1 MSTSFTTHNRC
12 SCGGHIRDSIC
23 DQCGAEFSV
32 EDTEGAEAAAIG
44 DGQPINIMADSGP
57 LETVIAE
64 KLEALRPK
72 IAVEAKR
79 ILETE
84 AALLQRSCEILRAGA
99 AETRDAAAA
108 DNGEVA
114 ALQAT
119 AERIGL
125 NLALCQQQLQVV
137 SGALYRM
144 IDRVWGVCTRCGRKI
159 DLLRLI
165 ADPALELCLDCAQKK
180 ERTARKPAKKRRR

>member
-84 AALLQRSCEILRAGA
+84 AALLQRSCGILQVDL
-99 AETRDAAAA
+99 AEVQ
-108 DNGEVA
+108 NN
-114 ALQAT
+114 AT
-119 AERIGL
+119 AENGEAAVQWAEAERLGL
-125 NLALCQQQLQVV
+125 TLAHCQQQLQKV
-137 SGALYRM
+137 SAALYRLM
-144 IDRVWGVCTRCGRKI
+144 DGVWGVCTGCGRKI
-159 DLLRLI
+159 GLLRLI
-165 ADPALELCLDCAQKK
+165 ADPAVELCLDCAQKK

>member
-165 ADPALELCLDCAQKK
+165 ADPALELCLDCAHKK

>member
-32 EDTEGAEAAAIG
+32 EDTEGAEAAVPIADELPI
-44 DGQPINIMADSGP
+44 DGADTVL
-57 LETVIAE
+57 LETVVGA
-64 KLEALRPK
+64 ALDAVRP
-72 IAVEAKR
+72 AVEAEAKR
-79 ILETE
+79 TLEAE
-84 AALLQRSCEILRAGA
+84 VRLLQRSCEILRAGA